1 MSFVV
6 HHMQRQESK
15 SVSIEIIRIATFE
28 GPNRFDPRSGVL
40 AHLRAGR
47 DRSAALRAVLKDAA
61 QRIGLVIGN
70 PQIDS
75 RDEGGS
81 IWYEAFFVTPM
92 PAIGADM
99 VRYVVALLDAQDAD
113 DETWDADSPLWDL
126 QKKRR
131 AAALPLPVLQL
142 MAEASARGIPV
153 FVRRDGLLQVG
164 YGARSSVVDP
174 ALFRERGLALNEIN
188 IGIGAPPFAQASA
201 SSMLPWSRLSAV
213 PVVVVSGGATAAA
226 TAGFVSRL
234 RQQRSRGVAMALSA
248 PFDAARDC
256 LTDPSAEV
264 IVLDLDPVDLL
275 WRGLPVEQCLVSALL
290 DLPEELVPEAGSR
303 DDLARALGVALLV
316 TAPGGRA
323 VLNAE
328 DSAILALAEYAPC
341 PLILIARSAEHPALR
356 AHRAAGGSV
365 LFLRHRAVVLA
376 HGTDETTMLL
386 ASDDDPWR
394 TLTVM
399 ALHLAWMEAHAA

>member
-1 MSFVV
+1 M
-6 HHMQRQESK
+6 
-15 SVSIEIIRIATFE
+15 SIEIVRIATFD

-47 DRSAALRAVLKDAA
+47 SCRAALRAALKDAA
-61 QRIGLVIGN
+61 QRIGLVIGT
-70 PQIDS
+70 PQIER

-81 IWYEAFFVTPM
+81 IWHEAFFVTPL

-99 VRYVVALLDAQDAD
+99 VRYVVALLNAQDAG

-131 AAALPLPVLQL
+131 AAALPLPALQL
-142 MAEASARGIPV
+142 MAEASARGIPA
-153 FVRRDGLLQVG
+153 FVHRDGLLQVG
-164 YGARSSVVDP
+164 YGARGSMVDP
-174 ALFRERGLALNEIN
+174 ALFRERGPALRETD
-188 IGIGAPPFAQASA
+188 IGIGAPPFARSSA
-201 SSMLPWSRLSAV
+201 SSMLPWSRLGAA

-226 TAGFVSRL
+226 TDMFVSRL

-248 PFDAARDC
+248 SFDAARDC
-256 LTDPSAEV
+256 LTDPLAEV
-264 IVLDLDPVDLL
+264 IVLDLDPVELL
-275 WRGLPVEQCLVSALL
+275 WRGLPVEQCLVSALI
-290 DLPEELVPEAGSR
+290 DLPEELASQAGSR

-341 PLILIARSAEHPALR
+341 PAILIARSGEHPALR
-356 AHRAAGGSV
+356 THCAAGGSA
-365 LFLRHRAVVLA
+365 LFLRQNTVVLA
-376 HGTDETTMLL
+376 RGTTETTFALT
-386 ASDDDPWR
+386 SDDEPWR
-394 TLTVM
+394 TLTAM
-399 ALHLAWMEAHAA
+399 ALHLALAETDAA

>member
-1 MSFVV
+1 M
-6 HHMQRQESK
+6 
-15 SVSIEIIRIATFE
+15 SIEIVRIATFD

-40 AHLRAGR
+40 AHLRASR
-47 DRSAALRAVLKDAA
+47 SCSAALRAALKDAA
-61 QRIGLVIGN
+61 QRIGLVIGT
-70 PQIDS
+70 PQIER

-81 IWYEAFFVTPM
+81 IWHEAFFVTPM

-99 VRYVVALLDAQDAD
+99 VRYVVALLDAQDAG
-113 DETWDADSPLWDL
+113 DEMWDADSPLWDL

-142 MAEASARGIPV
+142 MAEASARGIPA

-174 ALFRERGLALNEIN
+174 ALFRERGPALNETD
-188 IGIGAPPFAQASA
+188 IGIGAPPFARSSV
-201 SSMLPWSRLSAV
+201 SSMLPWSRLGAA

-226 TAGFVSRL
+226 TDMFGSRL
-234 RQQRSRGVAMALSA
+234 RQQGSRAVAMALSA
-248 PFDAARDC
+248 SFDAAREC
-256 LTDPSAEV
+256 LTDPLAEV
-264 IVLDLDPVDLL
+264 IVLDLDPVDLV

-290 DLPEELVPEAGSR
+290 DLPEELASQAGSR

-341 PLILIARSAEHPALR
+341 PLILIARSGEHPALR
-356 AHRAAGGSV
+356 AHRATGGSA
-365 LFLRHRAVVLA
+365 LFLRHNAVVLA
-376 HGTDETTMLL
+376 RGTTETAVTL
-386 ASDDDPWR
+386 APGDDPR
-394 TLTVM
+394 SMLMVL
-399 ALHLAWMEAHAA
+399 ALHLAFAEADAA